1 MERAQKVWAKDL
13 KEMHLNQILGHCAG
27 KGKVIEDKLVEYVEE
42 RLEWGTGQMYE
53 DRNIKIIFNTFLKS
67 NDYRVDTNV
76 LNELMARDAAAPTTA

>member
-1 MERAQKVWAKDL
+1 MF
-13 KEMHLNQILGHCAG
+13 
-27 KGKVIEDKLVEYVEE
+27 
-42 RLEWGTGQMYE
+42 E